1 MRRSLILVLAAALA
15 VPTAAAAKGP
25 ESATVDGPGGS
36 IAVSGDGEGGRG
48 TPLGNLVENGGF
60 FPAVFARSPD
70 PMLTRRPSGDLGPR
84 YTVTYVV
91 PGPGGDSRIEQDV
104 YPYAQPTAVTYM
116 RPGQRFWGGEQ
127 THGGWY
133 VATGDLTTSV
143 GLPETAPSGGDSS
156 RRPWRAGALALVV
169 ALGAAVLY
177 RRIPRTRA
185 APARP

>member
-1 MRRSLILVLAAALA
+1 MRRSLSFVLAAALA
-15 VPTAAAAKGP
+15 VPAAAAAKGP
-25 ESATVDGPGGS
+25 ESASIEGPGGS
-36 IAVSGDGEGGRG
+36 IAVSGDGEGGAG

-70 PMLTRRPSGDLGPR
+70 PMLARRPSGDLGPR

-143 GLPETAPSGGDSS
+143 GLPETPPTGRGSG
-156 RRPWRAGALALVV
+156 RWPWAGGALAAAV
-169 ALGAAVLY
+169 ALAAAALY
-177 RRIPRTRA
+177 RRGPRTRA
-185 APARP
+185 APA

>member
-15 VPTAAAAKGP
+15 VPAAAAAKGP
-25 ESATVDGPGGS
+25 ESATIDGPGGS
-36 IAVSGDGEGGRG
+36 ITVSGDGEGGPG

-70 PMLTRRPSGDLGPR
+70 PMLARRPSGDLGPR

-91 PGPGGDSRIEQDV
+91 PGPGGDSRIVQDL
-104 YPYAQPTAVTYM
+104 YPYAQPRAVTYM

-143 GLPETAPSGGDSS
+143 GLPEAAPTGGGSS
-156 RRPWRAGALALVV
+156 RWRWAAGALAAAV
-169 ALGAAVLY
+169 ALAVVVLY

-185 APARP
+185 APA